1 MKTIGFQLGYFCV
14 KKGELIVLWDHGV
27 RSWSIFWSFFLKKGG
42 PISPWDQ
49 RGSDGPVCLSLRR
62 WNLTWSDCLIWGWY
76 IEVVGSST
84 LSTAMN
90 HESSIWRR
98 LQPGCAVV
106 AHQAKAKKNV
116 PKLSKSH
123 PKNRRM
129 NRPKNHRNNHPNDR
143 IDPLYSQESWV
154 FNMVE
159 AAIRLHCCRTL
170 GMHKNILLGFMLA
183 SQL

>member
-1 MKTIGFQLGYFCV
+1 M
-14 KKGELIVLWDHGV
+14 DGV
-27 RSWSIFWSFFLKKGG
+27 QSCSIFWPFFLKKGG

-106 AHQAKAKKNV
+106 ALRLKQKKMFQNF
-116 PKLSKSH
+116 SE
-123 PKNRRM
+123 NYM
-129 NRPKNHRNNHPNDR
+129 NNWYRNHRRNHHRN
-143 IDPLYSQESWV
+143 
-154 FNMVE
+154 
-159 AAIRLHCCRTL
+159 C
-170 GMHKNILLGFMLA
+170 HKNCPQNSWHSPQPWITILQYGRGCNQAALLLYIMLR
-183 SQL
+183 QKYI